1 MPPVSP
7 AARRPLASPAAR
19 DPLGIRGTSPA
30 PACFVRARATR
41 RPRPARCRLLAHHA
55 GEAHVP
61 TVRVRRLDE
70 RPRVHLTAHRREHG
84 HSGNRAPAR
93 RIRARRPLGRNL
105 RRPRTF
111 RARQRFRQHLL
122 QPRAYR
128 RALARTHL
136 FRQRIATCQ
145 HARAQLFFRL
155 HRPQYSIDVTAPL
168 HDNGGGVGS

>member
-1 MPPVSP
+1 MNAHASDKTRILAL
-7 AARRPLASPAAR
+7 AAVAT
-19 DPLGIRGTSPA
+19 LGFGLLQGA
-30 PACFVRARATR
+30 
-41 RPRPARCRLLAHHA
+41 RLLDLN
-55 GEAHVP
+55 
-61 TVRVRRLDE
+61 TVSYT
-70 RPRVHLTAHRREHG
+70 HL
-84 HSGNRAPAR
+84 
-93 RIRARRPLGRNL
+93 
-105 RRPRTF
+105 RTF

-136 FRQRIATCQ
+136 FRKRIATSQ